1 MNIKIVTNGSF
12 ISLLLSAGF
21 MAENKEKIPRF
32 PKVNLEEKIVFIQIE
47 NLVKKLRKINSTPTT
62 EVFLVNVFF
71 NKNGLYGRK
80 TQKETLNKINSML
93 SKNIRVN
100 LLVKNQEE
108 KEEVLSGLW
117 LNDWP
122 LETGL
127 EITTQDKLKAA
138 ISLKKN
144 RKMLVDMINWLDQLD
159 FAGKDLQRNTTANLE
174 GIEATL
180 KKLDERSEQ
189 KRTCFIFDLVLNSLI
204 SSNVDDYDLSD
215 FLDKFSMAVSKGKRI
230 KGKFPSETL
239 KNELAKAKNSPEA
252 EEKFKQLLNDGHTF
266 EAILSASNWLQFE
279 RKKHRDAGIRT
290 AIMRF
295 FFCKL
300 SGETRKA
307 YEDIVYLTE
316 RSKVYKEKLEP
327 EFLDIVQNSEKIGEV
342 AVADLRNEQSH
353 FNATKLIME
362 LKKDR
367 DIQSV
372 VLVLSEKTMS
382 AS

>member
-1 MNIKIVTNGSF
+1 
-12 ISLLLSAGF
+12 
-21 MAENKEKIPRF
+21 
-32 PKVNLEEKIVFIQIE
+32 
-47 NLVKKLRKINSTPTT
+47 
-62 EVFLVNVFF
+62 
-71 NKNGLYGRK
+71 
-80 TQKETLNKINSML
+80 
-93 SKNIRVN
+93 
-100 LLVKNQEE
+100 
-108 KEEVLSGLW
+108 
-117 LNDWP
+117 
-122 LETGL
+122 
-127 EITTQDKLKAA
+127 
-138 ISLKKN
+138 
-144 RKMLVDMINWLDQLD
+144 MLVDMINWLDQLD

>member
-138 ISLKKN
+138 ISLKK
-144 RKMLVDMINWLDQLD
+144 KTEKCL
-159 FAGKDLQRNTTANLE
+159 
-174 GIEATL
+174 
-180 KKLDERSEQ
+180 
-189 KRTCFIFDLVLNSLI
+189 LI
-204 SSNVDDYDLSD
+204 
-215 FLDKFSMAVSKGKRI
+215 
-230 KGKFPSETL
+230 
-239 KNELAKAKNSPEA
+239 
-252 EEKFKQLLNDGHTF
+252 
-266 EAILSASNWLQFE
+266 
-279 RKKHRDAGIRT
+279 
-290 AIMRF
+290 
-295 FFCKL
+295 
-300 SGETRKA
+300 
-307 YEDIVYLTE
+307 
-316 RSKVYKEKLEP
+316 
-327 EFLDIVQNSEKIGEV
+327 
-342 AVADLRNEQSH
+342 
-353 FNATKLIME
+353 
-362 LKKDR
+362 
-367 DIQSV
+367 
-372 VLVLSEKTMS
+372 
-382 AS
+382 